1 MLVVVEE
8 YVTIGLIGL
17 RPSRVVLLTVRLL
30 RTQVIGYPVVMEA
43 LGVSVT
49 VIRPHLPPQP

>member
-1 MLVVVEE
+1 MPVVVEE
-8 YVTIGLIGL
+8 YVTIGLIGP

-43 LGVSVT
+43 LGVSAT

>member
-1 MLVVVEE
+1 MPVVEEE
-8 YVTIGLIGL
+8 YVTIGLIGPL
-17 RPSRVVLLTVRLL
+17 PSRVVLLTVRPL

-49 VIRPHLPPQP
+49 VIRTHLPPQP

>member
-1 MLVVVEE
+1 MPVVVEE
-8 YVTIGLIGL
+8 YVTIGLIGP

-43 LGVSVT
+43 LGVSVM

>member
-17 RPSRVVLLTVRLL
+17 LPSRVVLLTVRLL

-49 VIRPHLPPQP
+49 VIRPRLPPPP